1 MAHAPT
7 IQILM
12 SFITAIAAILNPTE
26 HVGAPS
32 PALLQVPSLSLPL
45 SFSNRRPLSLVPAS
59 QQSLEAYCLYRLT
72 LHNRLLCSVRSTSR
86 VADLATPRIRHI
98 FLTEQVF
105 FDNFFLATV
114 GSDPPT
120 PPSLLSTFS
129 PKKLSNVSM
138 SRLDSPVSPQS
149 PSGVTLPVVS
159 SMAGNNVDN
168 STSPGS
174 QVEAVPPLPSSR
186 ASSPEL
192 TAALPASQRRSA
204 VSVALTSTSAQG
216 ESVAAAQPSSDANDE
231 PDYGLL
237 ESVGST
243 DRPWLETMLDSARR
257 ERFGPPVSNTV
268 VSLLDI
274 PRPPSPRTARS
285 MSPTRLLALSRQYA
299 DLARTAFRA
308 REDSHR
314 PHSDEIR
321 AQPRLASRRGHGEPH
336 PVVLTAGGTSSELGS
351 DAEQVAVVNPEGQDG
366 SYASAFAV
374 KRSGSERADESS
386 RKSARPTA
394 PGIIVPGSPLEAV
407 IRASSYL
414 EQTPIS
420 SDAFDRQ
427 SGIGPTPASAS
438 GTNRSMS
445 SSVGARRHSLSS
457 RKVKKSKMT
466 LKPIPPTPYD
476 GSPDPEAYMQFVYE
490 AKIYLRLGRVSV
502 DDEVMMISYRLTG
515 KAKKFYKNKVSRDAS
530 KWTLQQ
536 FFVELFNHCF
546 PLDLCLQQRERL
558 DNCLQND
565 KSVAEHVL
573 EFEESYL
580 MIGLPDDQEKIV
592 KLFLSFDPDVQKE
605 MYRQGID
612 PETSSWDK
620 VVEAAEHGDF
630 ILNHKDQSSDED
642 AANSDNERDSSHG
655 SDSECD
661 DGSNSEND
669 SEAESVEG
677 SENKYEDDSPNE
689 DNGYWSPSQLSN
701 STRRRLLAEGRC
713 FICERRGHIA
723 RNCPTWEDSEWENE
737 DSSEPERD
745 PDPDSSVVRAL
756 HL

>member
-1 MAHAPT
+1 
-7 IQILM
+7 
-12 SFITAIAAILNPTE
+12 
-26 HVGAPS
+26 
-32 PALLQVPSLSLPL
+32 
-45 SFSNRRPLSLVPAS
+45 
-59 QQSLEAYCLYRLT
+59 
-72 LHNRLLCSVRSTSR
+72 
-86 VADLATPRIRHI
+86 
-98 FLTEQVF
+98 
-105 FDNFFLATV
+105 
-114 GSDPPT
+114 
-120 PPSLLSTFS
+120 
-129 PKKLSNVSM
+129 M

-237 ESVGST
+237 GSVGST

-366 SYASAFAV
+366 ATRTVACRQIELEGQFPDAHVPTQDVLKSRGSNNSSVEYNDYSWIEYPRGNGARTPTVVVSPVTRKSSHSGQTISEQIENLTKELDRLKQKQRVELLKKDSGSYASAFAV

-445 SSVGARRHSLSS
+445 SSVGTRRHSLSS

-476 GSPDPEAYMQFVYE
+476 GSPDPEAYMQFVHE
-490 AKIYLRLGRVSV
+490 AKIYLRL
-502 DDEVMMISYRLTG
+502 
-515 KAKKFYKNKVSRDAS
+515 
-530 KWTLQQ
+530 
-536 FFVELFNHCF
+536 
-546 PLDLCLQQRERL
+546 
-558 DNCLQND
+558 
-565 KSVAEHVL
+565 
-573 EFEESYL
+573 
-580 MIGLPDDQEKIV
+580 
-592 KLFLSFDPDVQKE
+592 
-605 MYRQGID
+605 
-612 PETSSWDK
+612 
-620 VVEAAEHGDF
+620 
-630 ILNHKDQSSDED
+630 
-642 AANSDNERDSSHG
+642 
-655 SDSECD
+655 DSECD

-745 PDPDSSVVRAL
+745 PDPDSSVSSIWRGFLFTPLVASDTR
-756 HL
+756 